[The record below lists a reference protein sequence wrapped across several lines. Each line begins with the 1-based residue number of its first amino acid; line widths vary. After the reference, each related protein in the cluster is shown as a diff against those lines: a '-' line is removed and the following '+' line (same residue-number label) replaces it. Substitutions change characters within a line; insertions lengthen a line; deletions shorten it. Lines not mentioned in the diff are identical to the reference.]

1 MSIDKV
7 SMVVSP
13 AESKLH
19 IRSSTRSAKSAILP
33 HRSANQV
40 QLDSKNILF
49 YFHPLADSAPL
60 LPYYKFINRSC
71 AYPGPPGY
79 GTAPV
84 SRPPLNSFP
93 FPVSLPTSILDF
105 AFRSISTPF
114 LFASSMQIN
123 LPSFEIYRR
132 FALLQRNDRGVIILL
147 LWINFDSFDDWYL
160 GTEIVTILLCRWTCV
175 WS

>member
-49 YFHPLADSAPL
+49 YFHPLAGSAPL
-60 LPYYKFINRSC
+60 LPYYKLLIDL
-71 AYPGPPGY
+71 AHTLGPQD
-79 GTAPV
+79 TALPL
-84 SRPPLNSFP
+84 SRDRLSQQFSFP
-93 FPVSLPTSILDF
+93 CLITDVSIFASILHFARSRDHLFFSLPSL
-105 AFRSISTPF
+105 SS
-114 LFASSMQIN
+114 SSMRIN
-123 LPSFEIYRR
+123 LSPLISKSI
-132 FALLQRNDRGVIILL
+132 A
-147 LWINFDSFDDWYL
+147 DSHCCKE
-160 GTEIVTILLCRWTCV
+160 TIVE
-175 WS
+175 